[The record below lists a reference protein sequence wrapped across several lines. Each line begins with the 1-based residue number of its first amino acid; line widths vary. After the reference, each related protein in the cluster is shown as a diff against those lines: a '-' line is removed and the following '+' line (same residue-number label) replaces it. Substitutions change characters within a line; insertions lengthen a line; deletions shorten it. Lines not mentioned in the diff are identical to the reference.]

1 MFYCKIWKR
10 MKYIFME
17 LKMPNKIHKINK
29 RFIYMRHSW
38 RETMSEISIEY
49 IALFDYTDR
58 S

>member
-1 MFYCKIWKR
+1 

-17 LKMPNKIHKINK
+17 LKMPDKVHKINK